1 MGIGIYTEDENR
13 FLFNNV
19 IVGRTAKA
27 RFKLSNSNKV
37 NNLASFELKRLYK
50 LKISKFRFPLT
61 SV

>member
-37 NNLASFELKRLYK
+37 SHLADFGENICLN
-50 LKISKFRFPLT
+50 
-61 SV
+61 